1 MEPNVRSTPRH
12 RRTRGIPPARFR
24 PAVLAAG
31 CIACIA
37 LMLSACSGGKET
49 TSSNPATADTLPPV
63 TELPPDTAR
72 DLRNDATLGE
82 QLGRLDARMQT
93 APPDSLPILRAE
105 YQRLLDLAAGT
116 AHDVQTGAGGG
127 APAERPAG
135 TNTSGETGDTLVGP
149 DGLLGFRSSEL
160 SSGDTGTGGGRPAAR
175 PRVVSRT
182 GSTAADV
189 AAEERAA
196 DAVTAE
202 RGRQRSYVD
211 GLAAVQA
218 GRYPQ
223 AVKDLS
229 PIASNPPRGKQTTA
243 RFAYARALEKTGN
256 TKKAAEEYRAASAG
270 TDQMAHKS
278 YLNYCRLLAKSGK
291 REQARKLLVEFI
303 GRHPSSTQTVDAR
316 RLLQTL

>member
-1 MEPNVRSTPRH
+1 MEPNVRSTPRP
-12 RRTRGIPPARFR
+12 RRTRGILPARIR

-31 CIACIA
+31 WVACVA
-37 LMLSACSGGKET
+37 LMLSACAGGKET
-49 TSSNPATADTLPPV
+49 STSKPATADSLPPV
-63 TELPPDTAR
+63 AELPPDTAR

-93 APPDSLPILRAE
+93 APPDSLPILQAE

-127 APAERPAG
+127 APAERPAV
-135 TNTSGETGDTLVGP
+135 TNTSGATGDTLVGP

-160 SSGDTGTGGGRPAAR
+160 SGGDTGGSRPAAR
-175 PRVVSRT
+175 TRVVSRT
-182 GSTAADV
+182 GTTAPEI

-223 AVKDLS
+223 AVKDLA

-243 RFAYARALEKTGN
+243 RFAYARALEKTGDAA
-256 TKKAAEEYRAASAG
+256 KAAEEYRAASAG

-303 GRHPSSTQTVDAR
+303 GRHPTSTQTVDAR

>member
-1 MEPNVRSTPRH
+1 MEPNARSTPRL
-12 RRTRGIPPARFR
+12 RRTRGTTAMRTWPAM
-24 PAVLAAG
+24 LAAG
-31 CIACIA
+31 GVACAA
-37 LMLSACSGGKET
+37 LMLGACSGAKEAAAS
-49 TSSNPATADTLPPV
+49 TSAADSLPPV
-63 TELPPDTAR
+63 AELPPDTAR
-72 DLRNDATLGE
+72 AMRNDATLGE

-93 APPDSLPILRAE
+93 APPDSLPILQAE

-116 AHDVQTGAGGG
+116 AHNVQTGAGDG
-127 APAERPAG
+127 PPVDRPSG
-135 TNTSGETGDTLVGP
+135 TNTSGETGDTLAGP
-149 DGLLGFRSSEL
+149 SGLLGFRSSEL
-160 SSGDTGTGGGRPAAR
+160 SGSDTAGRSTKAAVR
-175 PRVVSRT
+175 PRTVVRA
-182 GSTAADV
+182 GDAAVDV

-229 PIASNPPRGKQTTA
+229 PIAANPPRGKQTVA
-243 RFAYARALEKTGN
+243 RYAYARALEKTGN
-256 TKKAAEEYRAASAG
+256 AEKAAEEYRAASAG
-270 TDQMAHKS
+270 ADQLAHKS

-291 REQARKLLVEFI
+291 RDKARKLLVEFI
-303 GRHPSSTQTVDAR
+303 GRHPTSTQTVDAR